1 MVAQAR
7 NLESPFSITD
17 WSVRHRIDEN
27 WRREVRD
34 CIRRADL
41 TIVICGEHTHDAPGV
56 AAEITIAREEG
67 KPYFLLRGAEK
78 EDLHQTTHGSQ
89 HRRNAQLDLGESKA
103 ADRGRRQ
110 LMCGESSNSLFQ
122 FTGETYGG
130 SFKADLLEQY
140 KLYVQSAENVSARR
154 VASNRYLLTLNAALV
169 ALYGL
174 QSAGFGQSYWTLLI
188 PVMGI
193 PVSLLW
199 YLIIKSH
206 ADLNQVK
213 FGLIHEFEQHLPA
226 ALYKHEWKLAD
237 EGRGKSYRAVTTI
250 ERWIPILFAAL
261 HIVLALV
268 VILEIAGAWDL
279 AA

>member
-1 MVAQAR
+1 M
-7 NLESPFSITD
+7 
-17 WSVRHRIDEN
+17 DEQSCN
-27 WRREVRD
+27 SL
-34 CIRRADL
+34 IRQ
-41 TIVICGEHTHDAPGV
+41 P
-56 AAEITIAREEG
+56 EE
-67 KPYFLLRGAEK
+67 RW
-78 EDLHQTTHGSQ
+78 
-89 HRRNAQLDLGESKA
+89 GES
-103 ADRGRRQ
+103 
-110 LMCGESSNSLFQ
+110 
-122 FTGETYGG
+122 
-130 SFKADLLEQY
+130 FKSDLLEQY

-154 VASNRYLLTLNAALV
+154 VASNRYMLTLNAALV

-206 ADLNQVK
+206 ADLNRVK

-226 ALYKHEWKLAD
+226 ALYRREWQLAD

-261 HIVLALV
+261 HIVLALI
-268 VILEIAGAWDL
+268 VILEITGVWDL